1 MEITV
6 EISYYP
12 LDNNYEI
19 QVSEFIQQLS
29 EYPSIQINIGVMSSL
44 IIGEYNDVM
53 VALKETM
60 QPFLEKYPSVFRISL
75 ASACKVCVKNSN

>member
-1 MEITV
+1 MEITM

-29 EYPSIQINIGVMSSL
+29 EYNNIQINIGVMSSL
-44 IIGEYNDVM
+44 VIGEYNDVM
-53 VALKETM
+53 SALKETM

-75 ASACKVCVKNSN
+75 ASACKKCENSNS